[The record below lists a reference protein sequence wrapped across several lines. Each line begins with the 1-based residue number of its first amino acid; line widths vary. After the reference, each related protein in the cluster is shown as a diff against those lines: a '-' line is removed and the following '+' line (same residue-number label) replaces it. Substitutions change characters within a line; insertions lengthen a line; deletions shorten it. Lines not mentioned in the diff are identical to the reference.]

1 MKIQVIA
8 CFLLIGVTVHY
19 GKLSEKKNYSYR
31 STNII
36 VLANRCQFIQL
47 RTRGNIVKNRAYF
60 LAVHG

>member
-36 VLANRCQFIQL
+36 VLANRCNL
-47 RTRGNIVKNRAYF
+47 YS
-60 LAVHG
+60 

>member
-19 GKLSEKKNYSYR
+19 GKLSEKKKNYSYR

-36 VLANRCQFIQL
+36 VLANRCQF
-47 RTRGNIVKNRAYF
+47 K
-60 LAVHG
+60 

>member
-19 GKLSEKKNYSYR
+19 GKLSEKKKYSYR

-36 VLANRCQFIQL
+36 VLANRCNLYSYEQGEILSKTGHIF
-47 RTRGNIVKNRAYF
+47 
-60 LAVHG
+60 

>member
-19 GKLSEKKNYSYR
+19 GKLSEKKNYSYH

-36 VLANRCQFIQL
+36 VLANRCQFI
-47 RTRGNIVKNRAYF
+47 
-60 LAVHG
+60 